1 MLEVELVIGNNEVKK
16 LIDEE
21 IIGQCIV
28 FFVVGLE
35 IVGVILVFI
44 VFYLVYYLDVQDKL
58 FCEIDDVVK
67 L

>member
-1 MLEVELVIGNNEVKK
+1 MLEVELVIRNNEVKK

-35 IVGVILVFI
+35 IVVVILVFI